1 MKKIIHIHV
10 PKTGGSWLNDRLSEH
25 FPDHFCGGKG
35 EHVKLSSCVTGVIKN
50 RNPVVYAGIV
60 HSDAPAITT
69 YDHRGLSEFWK
80 VSICRN
86 PFDYLVSYYH
96 HQPKIDAGKHTR
108 YLEPGMVQ
116 GQNNINIIHNFRS
129 FDEFIKK
136 FCDHDFPLAQ
146 DFEDMRRFLFY
157 QMFDNDGRCAVDV
170 IMRNECLHSATTEMV
185 NNLWSILY
193 PEKGTSV
200 VLNKKR
206 ENVSQLRKKKDH
218 RSYYTDE
225 LRELVEQKCMAELLL
240 FEYDFDG
247 PINGNEFVDPAS
259 LFYCPLYPVAGKDL
273 PRQVTALHAGVMACE
288 SEIRTIQLQA
298 IQHITPDVYVATWFE
313 ESSED
318 FMVVRYA
325 GNDGDPKP
333 VAECLDHFGIPWD
346 HAANLIK
353 A

>member
-1 MKKIIHIHV
+1 MKKIIHIHI
-10 PKTGGSWLNDRLSEH
+10 PKTGGTWLHNQLKLHFSDLYQLHDSQGIWHVALSNATH
-25 FPDHFCGGKG
+25 IPTHRYPAWTLTHSLVQPWKKPTVNWPDTPQ
-35 EHVKLSSCVTGVIKN
+35 L
-50 RNPVVYAGIV
+50 
-60 HSDAPAITT
+60 DAA
-69 YDHRGLSEFWK
+69 FK

-86 PFDYLVSYYH
+86 PFDHLVSMYH
-96 HQPKIDAGKHTR
+96 HKSCAGLANFNKIHRFT
-108 YLEPGMVQ
+108 
-116 GQNNINIIHNFRS
+116 S
-129 FDEFIKK
+129 FEEFIKY
-136 FCDHDFPLAQ
+136 FCDPDFP
-146 DFEDMRRFLFY
+146 FTNYIGDMRRFLFY

-185 NNLWSILY
+185 NNLWSIFY
-193 PEKGTSV
+193 PEKGTSA

-206 ENVSQLRKKKDH
+206 ENVSQSRKKKDY

-259 LFYCPLYPVAGKDL
+259 LFYCPLYPVAGKNL
-273 PRQVTALHAGVMACE
+273 PRQVTVLHAGIMAHE
-288 SEIRTIQLQA
+288 SEIQTIQLQA

-325 GNDGDPKP
+325 GNDGDPRP